1 MKMGSHDIKIIVK
14 INKVKLLIDRKN
26 HAEFKSVFNN
36 KN

>member
-1 MKMGSHDIKIIVK
+1 MRSRDIKSIIK

-36 KN
+36 KK

>member
-36 KN
+36 KK

>member
-1 MKMGSHDIKIIVK
+1 MKIGSDDIKSIVK

-36 KN
+36 KK

>member
-1 MKMGSHDIKIIVK
+1 MKMGSHDIKIIVT

-36 KN
+36 KK